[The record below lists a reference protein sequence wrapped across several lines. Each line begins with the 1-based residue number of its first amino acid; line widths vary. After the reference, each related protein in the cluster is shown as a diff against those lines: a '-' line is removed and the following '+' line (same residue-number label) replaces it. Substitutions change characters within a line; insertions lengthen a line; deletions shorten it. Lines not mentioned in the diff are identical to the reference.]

1 MTNFAVDEPIRPEKA
16 RQARFEIE
24 RIATVALLAV
34 GFGFAMQAL
43 VLATRLL
50 AGGAAPE
57 KVFVADLAQGVTW
70 SVFVCTGVAVGV
82 AVGRARKFLAGIF
95 GFIFAPLGIAAA
107 KAGQKAVTALTN
119 AIDKPDLIPLVTLG
133 SVRAVEYGLL
143 AWLLAVLAEK
153 ETVRPGPYLA
163 VGAIIGI
170 VFGGL
175 LVFLSATG
183 SGTKPTIAQLAG
195 LTVNEVGF
203 PIGCAL
209 LIFLGQLVAR
219 NVVVYK
225 RHNMSQPEPLA
236 H

>member
-1 MTNFAVDEPIRPEKA
+1 MATISVDDEIQPQKA
-16 RQARFEIE
+16 LQARVEIE
-24 RIATVALLAV
+24 RIATIAILAV

-50 AGGAAPE
+50 AGGTAPE
-57 KVFVADLAQGVTW
+57 KVFVADLTQGVTW
-70 SVFVCTGVAVGV
+70 SLFVCTGVAIGV

-95 GFIFAPLGIAAA
+95 GLVFAPLGIAAA
-107 KAGQKAVTALTN
+107 KASQKAVTALTN
-119 AIDKPDLIPLVTLG
+119 AVDKPDLVPLVTLG

-143 AWLLAVLAEK
+143 AWLLAILAEK
-153 ETVRPGPYLA
+153 EIARPGPYLG
-163 VGAIIGI
+163 VGAITGV

-175 LVFLSATG
+175 LVFLSTTTGATP
-183 SGTKPTIAQLAG
+183 PTTAQLAG
-195 LTVNEVGF
+195 MIVNEVGF

-219 NVVVYK
+219 NLVIYK
-225 RHNMSQPEPLA
+225 RHSVSQPESLA